1 MFAQWRADY
10 NHPLIVQ
17 SSSDRKLYQG
27 QTPVNDKDK
36 DQFWDLMRG
45 VEKERNQP
53 AFSKEVKNT
62 KRRFNNEVRS
72 STGK

>member
-1 MFAQWRADY
+1 MQDWKMRHFSMFAQWRADY

-17 SSSDRKLYQG
+17 SLEDKKLQQT

-45 VEKERNQP
+45 VEKERNRP
-53 AFSKEVKNT
+53 AYGKEIKN
-62 KRRFNNEVRS
+62 
-72 STGK
+72 G